1 MHTHTHTFMSFI
13 YIRHKSK
20 CSIFVH
26 VCRHVKKMYS
36 HSLGKFCL
44 LYLCTN
50 KQLQIL
56 LQKTPFAVTNTNSDV
71 GAFYRECQSA
81 PQLQAFMEER
91 TLAEQL
97 GDLTK
102 QLETFETNMQH
113 YEDILS
119 SLCQTENNN

>member
-1 MHTHTHTFMSFI
+1 M
-13 YIRHKSK
+13 
-20 CSIFVH
+20 
-26 VCRHVKKMYS
+26 
-36 HSLGKFCL
+36 
-44 LYLCTN
+44 
-50 KQLQIL
+50 KQTSNIL

-81 PQLQAFMEER
+81 PQLQAFTEER

>member
-1 MHTHTHTFMSFI
+1 MFNI
-13 YIRHKSK
+13 YVSRQIEKY
-20 CSIFVH
+20 F
-26 VCRHVKKMYS
+26 YS
-36 HSLGKFCL
+36 HSLGKF
-44 LYLCTN
+44 YIAFVYETN
-50 KQLQIL
+50 FQLL